1 MLKYS
6 VDQMEIENAL
16 KTKFEQMNIIGLV
29 DQAIQVNYSPKHILC
44 KKSIFLEII
53 LEQLVSLTF
62 TL

>member
-16 KTKFEQMNIIGLV
+16 KTKFEQMNILGLV

-44 KKSIFLEII
+44 NKSSFIEIV

-62 TL
+62 TS